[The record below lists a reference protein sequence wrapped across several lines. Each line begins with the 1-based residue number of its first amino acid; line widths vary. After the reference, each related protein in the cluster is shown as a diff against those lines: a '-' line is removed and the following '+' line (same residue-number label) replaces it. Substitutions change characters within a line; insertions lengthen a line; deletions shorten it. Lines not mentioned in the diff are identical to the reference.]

1 MMTHIKTLH
10 QTLTEDLFMTLLC
23 YAYSL
28 QNHLLSYSEPNTGFD
43 NTHLF
48 RAQKKKKKKTNLI
61 QQPFLMTEKLVALSQ
76 QRIKVNENLSS
87 DQEEMHHG
95 MATLENLQPQTIK
108 PSIV

>member
-1 MMTHIKTLH
+1 MHIPHRTISFLILNQTPALITHI
-10 QTLTEDLFMTLLC
+10 
-23 YAYSL
+23 S
-28 QNHLLSYSEPNTGFD
+28 SE
-43 NTHLF
+43 L
-48 RAQKKKKKKTNLI
+48 RKKKKKTNLI